1 MANDEAETPDFT
13 NLDFSAQDSD
23 EAGGLDDADLTPQ
36 FEELGDGMG
45 DAMDDLQPQAEGTD
59 QPEPS
64 GGDVTGSDAEQL
76 DVLEQEEGAEGEE
89 EGEEPSKE
97 EDERE
102 SFLTRLG
109 RTSPYT
115 VMLAMALVAIL
126 IAITCL
132 FLELKQYDFDIKAE
146 SGRPPSVA
154 AEIVHPG
161 PPNTTAMA

>member
-1 MANDEAETPDFT
+1 MPNDEAETPDFS
-13 NLDFSAQDSD
+13 NLDFSAEGSG

-36 FEELGDGMG
+36 FEDLD
-45 DAMDDLQPQAEGTD
+45 DAVDDLLPQPEETD
-59 QPEPS
+59 RPEPS
-64 GGDVTGSDAEQL
+64 GGDIEQGDNEQL
-76 DVLEQEEGAEGEE
+76 DVLEQEEEPEGE

-132 FLELKQYDFDIKAE
+132 FLELKLYDFDIKAE
-146 SGRPPSVA
+146 SGRPPSAA

-161 PPNTTAMA
+161 PPNTTATA

>member
-1 MANDEAETPDFT
+1 VANDESETPDFS
-13 NLDFSAQDSD
+13 NLDFSAQGSD
-23 EAGGLDDADLTPQ
+23 EAGGLGDVDLTPQ
-36 FEELGDGMG
+36 FEDLD
-45 DAMDDLQPQAEGTD
+45 DPLDDLQTLAEETD

-64 GGDVTGSDAEQL
+64 GGDVTENGGVTESDTEQL
-76 DVLEQEEGAEGEE
+76 DVLEQEEDAEAE

-102 SFLTRLG
+102 SLLTRLG

-132 FLELKQYDFDIKAE
+132 FLELKQYNFDIK
-146 SGRPPSVA
+146 PPSTA